1 MVIKST
7 DECSSIKQT
16 SKDPVFVQSST
27 VLVSDLA
34 SSSEL
39 DKHSTNNMI
48 NISNI
53 ETLSEKSRSPSPTP
67 MPKPENV
74 EVDVGEIERQTNNSE
89 KSSSIS
95 KNCQTTETE
104 VIETLITKT
113 NDQFEL
119 DKTRKNEEP
128 ENTETLESYKIKNN
142 ETNEKSSFELKQVE
156 SHKIELNEE
165 YREVSEKIDLIFI
178 ETDNSE
184 NHQNI
189 SNENFQNLN
198 NLQNHQGMFNP
209 GEIGSLTQKIV
220 TVSPK
225 DLHRQNS
232 SSIYSTQ
239 TEDSSDEI
247 NKENDAD
254 VSYQD
259 DVMRSLS
266 AKHTFST
273 QSDLP
278 YNDTDEDSLHSNER
292 YIISTKEY
300 ISSSETTTSENVYT
314 ESIKHTESNKME
326 VTQNNEISMTSE
338 SIENNII
345 FESETMEKK
354 ADHQIKD
361 ISFPSPTPMP
371 KPPNGESVKSES
383 ITNEITKQNLLLNEE
398 NSELTNSI
406 DVDNL
411 KMKGTTINESESL
424 AVENK

>member
-383 ITNEITKQNLLLNEE
+383 FTNEITKQNLLLNEE